1 MLKMK
6 FCIVT
11 PYVIKGDGQGRAN
24 YEIVWEALRRGHQM
38 TLIARKVA
46 PELQEHPLVNWVHFD
61 VEKYPTAL
69 IKEMM
74 FSGQSAAWLRKN
86 RHQFD
91 LVQVYGAVTSAPGD
105 VNTSQFVHTS
115 WRRSHVHTARINKN
129 LYGIYH
135 WAYSAM
141 NAYWEKQAFHQAK
154 LAIAVSEKIKHELI
168 DDLGLESS
176 HIHVIHN
183 GVDVE
188 EFVPGTYDRKELGL
202 PEDVNLAL
210 FAGDI
215 RTNRKN
221 LDTVLR
227 ALVQVSDLHL
237 VVVGNTDGSPYPEMA
252 ANLGLSHRV
261 HFTGFRRD
269 IAKIMQAVDLFVFP
283 SRYEACTLVLLEAM
297 ASGLPAI
304 TATSAGGAELVTPDC
319 GFVLSDSDDVEGLA
333 TVLRTLAG
341 DRELRIRMGQA
352 ARAVAECNT
361 WVSKA
366 QLYIDLFEGMVNDK
380 HHRNSSDLSPST
392 RPSAVLGGT

>member
-1 MLKMK
+1 MK

-24 YEIVWEALRRGHQM
+24 YEIVWEALRRGHHM

-74 FSGQSAAWLRKN
+74 FSGQSAAWLRKH
-86 RHQFD
+86 RHEFD

-141 NAYWEKQAFHQAK
+141 NAYWEKQAFLEAK
-154 LAIAVSEKIKHELI
+154 LAVAVSDKIKHELI

-176 HIHVIHN
+176 RIHVIHN
-183 GVDVE
+183 GVDVD
-188 EFVPGTYDRKELGL
+188 EFVPGASNRKELGL

-237 VVVGNTDGSPYPEMA
+237 VVVGNTDGSPYPEMTA
-252 ANLGLSHRV
+252 TLGLTHRV

-304 TATSAGGAELVTPDC
+304 TATSAGGAELVTPEC

-333 TVLRTLAG
+333 TALRTLVG
-341 DRELRIRMGQA
+341 DRELRIRMGQS
-352 ARAVAECNT
+352 ARAVAERNT

-380 HHRNSSDLSPST
+380 HHRNSTYLSPSA
-392 RPSAVLGGT
+392 RPSTVFGGT